1 MEMDSDLDLE
11 LDSLEGFR
19 KSLRIANLSPME
31 AQLHEAVSFGHFYIM
46 KKLLADQKIDVNSKD
61 TEQKTV
67 LHNASSQGLLRKENK
82 EDEDGSKDEDNGD
95 DKVPILIYENGI
107 YTPCIDT
114 TPEVVQFLIDHGAN
128 IGKILKNHI
137 LTFLRKGEIYIILP
151 FSL

>member
-82 EDEDGSKDEDNGD
+82 EDGIEDEDNVD

-114 TPEVVQFLIDHGAN
+114 TPEVVQLLIDHGAN
-128 IGKILKNHI
+128 IGKILKNI

>member
-31 AQLHEAVSFGHFYIM
+31 AQLHEAALFGHFYIM

-82 EDEDGSKDEDNGD
+82 EDEDGIKDEDNGD

-114 TPEVVQFLIDHGAN
+114 TPEVVQLLIDHGAN
-128 IGKILKNHI
+128 IGKILKNI

>member
-1 MEMDSDLDLE
+1 MDSDLFSETEMDSDSEIDLNT
-11 LDSLEGFR
+11 LEGFR

-31 AQLHEAVSFGHFYIM
+31 AQLHEAATFGHFYTM

-114 TPEVVQFLIDHGAN
+114 TPEVVQLLIDHGAN
-128 IGKILKNHI
+128 IGKNLKNFPSLI
-137 LTFLRKGEIYIILP
+137 RKGRN
-151 FSL
+151 

>member
-11 LDSLEGFR
+11 SDSLEGFR

-31 AQLHEAVSFGHFYIM
+31 AQLHEAATFGHFYTM

-114 TPEVVQFLIDHGAN
+114 TPEVVQLLIDHGAN
-128 IGKILKNHI
+128 IGKILKNI